1 MLHHFKTITTQP
13 LRTKLSKKRHSQL
26 STESGAKRGGRI
38 KFERIKHEPEQK
50 KKNWQ
55 SKSHLKSF
63 INFVYSFFCQYICLT
78 ALSALFQR
86 TTMCAHHTL
95 AWICHHKLMCMCI
108 QNIIRFYRHFFFS
121 LSLSPPFARCIITFA
136 HFSTNSSICPIFVGS
151 LYLSLSSIEQK
162 KERNVRHHICM
173 SLFFAHFLLFNQ
185 I

>member
-26 STESGAKRGGRI
+26 STESGAKKGGRI

-108 QNIIRFYRHFFFS
+108 QNIIRFYRQCFFS
-121 LSLSPPFARCIITFA
+121 LSISAFCSMHYYVCSLFNELKYLP
-136 HFSTNSSICPIFVGS
+136 HFCR
-151 LYLSLSSIEQK
+151 LSLSL
-162 KERNVRHHICM
+162 
-173 SLFFAHFLLFNQ
+173 SLFN
-185 I
+185 